1 LAESQGSS
9 TRTKKEETAVEHQLM
24 PLRETVEAML
34 HKEMVEVEVIPAM
47 SKPNLSIQNQ
57 VHHLKEEITRENNQR
72 LHQETMR

>member
-1 LAESQGSS
+1 
-9 TRTKKEETAVEHQLM
+9 M

>member
-1 LAESQGSS
+1 M
-9 TRTKKEETAVEHQLM
+9 EHQLM

-34 HKEMVEVEVIPAM
+34 HKETVEVEVIPAM

-72 LHQETMR
+72 LHQETMM